1 MNHFDDSGAIE
12 LRWLPDETLFS
23 ICSRHHLLS
32 KNYKSSTTCQQ
43 LFGHKNQGLAHDF
56 PSRIDYLAAAADGV
70 LGSPDEIIYRHSIL
84 PFYLPL
90 AQERIKTSA
99 IAAMRGEGIG
109 HLKWN
114 LGILT
119 SRFRAN
125 HPLKACPKCLGED
138 VQNHRVA
145 YWHRSHQLPGAW
157 ICPIHSER
165 LLTASIKSTGVE
177 RFFWCLPN
185 LNELESPFA
194 PVEPSQ
200 AKSNA
205 ALLKLTQS
213 SISMA
218 SLSESFLFDPT
229 RLQQCYLAQL
239 RDRGLIKESGLQ
251 IKPKELGVQ
260 FSQYSQALRVTPE
273 LMALPNTADEA
284 ITFARK
290 MIAPRGGTHPL
301 RHLVWINW
309 LFEGWDKF
317 FGAYGNSPEIISSK
331 PDLLPPEIAA
341 ANPKKTELIRL
352 LTNEGL
358 TITGAAKRLEI
369 DFGTAAAWA
378 TKAGIKVPAR
388 PRKMTP
394 EIRGQM
400 IRALN
405 NGDDKEVIAT
415 THSLSITTVTKLL
428 STEVGLSEA
437 WHQARFRKAQDSHRQ
452 AWQAVITNN
461 PNLGVKAVRVLEPA
475 AFMWLYRHNRTWLTE
490 ESVKLSKAPRQNHSN
505 VDWDA
510 RDEALA
516 QQVKEA
522 ALQLFEEN
530 PYKRILLWMIYQRL
544 PDLKAKLAKL
554 ERLPL
559 TKSAIASALKY
570 KKAVSIAHRQLPG

>member
-1 MNHFDDSGAIE
+1 MNHFDDFGFINFA
-12 LRWLPDETLFS
+12 WLPDETLFS
-23 ICSRHHLLS
+23 LCSRYHRLS
-32 KNYKSSTTCQQ
+32 KNYKSSSTCQQ
-43 LFGHKNQGLAHDF
+43 LFGHKLQGLAHDF

-90 AQERIKTSA
+90 AREHIKTSA
-99 IAAMRGEGIG
+99 IAAMQGEGIG

-145 YWHRSHQLPGAW
+145 YWHRSHQLPGVW

-165 LLTASIKSTGVE
+165 LLTSTIKSTGVE
-177 RFFWCLPN
+177 RFFWCLPSQ
-185 LNELESPFA
+185 NELESPFA
-194 PVEPSQ
+194 PDEPSQ

-205 ALLKLTQS
+205 SLLKLAQS
-213 SISMA
+213 SISLA
-218 SLSESFLFDPT
+218 SLPESFSFNPT
-229 RLQQCYLAQL
+229 RLQQCYLSRL
-239 RDRGLIKESGLQ
+239 KDRGLIKESGLQ
-251 IKPKELGVQ
+251 VKPKELGAQ
-260 FSQYSQALRVTPE
+260 FSEYTQVLRTTPE
-273 LMALPNTADEA
+273 LTALPSTPDEA
-284 ITFARK
+284 IAFSRK
-290 MIAPRGGTHPL
+290 MIAPRTGTHPL
-301 RHLVWINW
+301 RHLVWVNW
-309 LFEGWDKF
+309 LFGGWDQF
-317 FGAYGNSPEIISSK
+317 FHAYENFAEDILIK
-331 PDLLPPEIAA
+331 PDLSPPEIAA
-341 ANPKKTELIRL
+341 DNPKKTELIHL
-352 LTNEGL
+352 LTHQGL
-358 TITGAAKRLEI
+358 TITGAAKYMGV

-378 TKAGIKVPAR
+378 TKAGIKVPTR
-388 PRKMTP
+388 PSKMTP
-394 EIRGQM
+394 EIRGEM

-475 AFMWLYRHNRTWLTE
+475 AFMWLYRHNREWLTE
-490 ESVKLSKAPRQNHSN
+490 ESAKLNKAPRQNHSN

-522 ALQLFEEN
+522 ALELFEEN

-559 TKSAIASALKY
+559 TKSAIKAALKY
-570 KKAVSIAHRQLPG
+570 KQS